1 MEAALSP
8 GRRDNFPYFGSILT
22 ATNLCANF
30 ASLAT
35 AGRRTK
41 KDRSQRARRLRCA
54 AFDGQRRVRHP
65 LGLVHFS
72 PWTACGFLPSNPPV
86 YIHWKPVKSLFFAQ
100 FFLKLIVFPGY
111 HCPSFQAVQKSPP
124 SARQLP
130 TRGYLANSAHWPTL
144 SVDVFFSI
152 RTTQPLS
159 ELPFFHQIHAH

>member
-1 MEAALSP
+1 MDNDAHDTRWGWSTSVPGLRVASSP
-8 GRRDNFPYFGSILT
+8 PT
-22 ATNLCANF
+22 HLCISTGN
-30 ASLAT
+30 
-35 AGRRTK
+35 
-41 KDRSQRARRLRCA
+41 
-54 AFDGQRRVRHP
+54 
-65 LGLVHFS
+65 
-72 PWTACGFLPSNPPV
+72 
-86 YIHWKPVKSLFFAQ
+86 PVKSLFFVQ